1 MALSLPSLPKLPTKL
16 PGASLLPAAV
26 LNVVSL
32 IAKNLPKFN
41 PPRPIYAIINADTGV
56 PLTIPD
62 SWQEIVPRFFEYQVS
77 DYPVE
82 DGAFAAYNK
91 VRRPD
96 AIDVVL
102 VKTGTDL
109 ARATWLEAI
118 RQQVQTDPTARY
130 HIITPQG
137 IFQSQTVNRGV
148 FQARPDKGSNMLYLE
163 MQFTEVPIIQT
174 ESLLGDNA
182 VNPESGP
189 TTELGRVYPS
199 TTSAQVAELARANA
213 PAGSTLAGA

>member
-1 MALSLPSLPKLPTKL
+1 MAISLPSLPKLPTKL

-32 IAKNLPKFN
+32 ISKNLPRFN
-41 PPRPIYAIINADTGV
+41 PPRPIYAVINADTGI

-62 SWQEIVPRFFEYQVS
+62 SWLEITPRFSEYQVS

-96 AIDVVL
+96 TVDMVL
-102 VKTGTDL
+102 VKTGPDL

-130 HIITPQG
+130 HVITPNG
-137 IFQSQTVNRGV
+137 IFQSLTINRQV
-148 FQARPDKGSNMLYLE
+148 FQTRQDRGQNMLYLE
-163 MQFTEVPIIQT
+163 LQFTEVPIIQT
-174 ESLLGDNA
+174 PSLLGDNA
-182 VNPESGP
+182 VEPESIP
-189 TTELGRVYPS
+189 IEEIGRVYP
-199 TTSAQVAELARANA
+199 TITPPQIGALAKANA
-213 PAGSTLAGA
+213 PAGSPLAGA